1 MVLLRKLLNQT
12 RRPEGFLGRVMLN
25 GMSFGHV
32 YVADWAMSLMQNII
46 DKPDKIA
53 ELGCGNGRDAGEL
66 LKIYDNASLTALD
79 YSPLSVEK
87 TARNNQDAVKSGRM
101 KVINGDVSDLKLEP
115 ESFDLATAF
124 ETIYFWP
131 GLERCF
137 KEVFKILKPG
147 GHFMIV
153 SESDGKDKISQ
164 WFKKRIDGMNTYT
177 ELEIESALKSAGFA
191 SIKTEHHKSRPWI
204 MVLAQK

>member
-1 MVLLRKLLNQT
+1 M
-12 RRPEGFLGRVMLN
+12 
-25 GMSFGHV
+25 
-32 YVADWAMSLMQNII
+32 I
-46 DKPDKIA
+46 DKPDRIA

-66 LKIYDNASLTALD
+66 LKIYDSANLTAVD
-79 YSPLSVEK
+79 YSPLSVER
-87 TARNNQDAVKSGRM
+87 TAKNNQELVNAGRM
-101 KVINGDVSDLKLEP
+101 SVVQGDVSDLQLEP

-137 KEVFKILKPG
+137 KEVCKILKLG

-153 SESDGKDKISQ
+153 SESDGHDKISQ

-177 ELEIESALKSAGFA
+177 ALEIETALKSTGFA
-191 SIKTEHHKSRPWI
+191 SITTEHHQTRPWI

>member
-1 MVLLRKLLNQT
+1 MGLFRKLLNQT
-12 RRPEGFLGRVMLN
+12 RKPEGFLGSVMLS
-25 GMSFGHV
+25 GMNIGHV
-32 YVADWAMSLMQNII
+32 YVADWAMSLLQNMIN
-46 DKPDKIA
+46 KPDRIA

-66 LKIYDNASLTALD
+66 LKIYDSANLTAVD
-79 YSPLSVEK
+79 YSPLSVER
-87 TARNNQDAVKSGRM
+87 TAKNNQELVNAGRM
-101 KVINGDVSDLKLEP
+101 SVVQGDVSDLQLEP
-115 ESFDLATAF
+115 ESFNLATAF

-137 KEVFKILKPG
+137 KEVCKILKPG

-153 SESDGKDKISQ
+153 SESDGHDKISQ

-177 ELEIESALKSAGFA
+177 ALEIETALKAAGFA
-191 SIKTEHHKSRPWI
+191 SITTEHHQTRPWI